1 MMRTVNFL
9 HVLVLVVFAILLVG
23 ALEDP
28 APGQD
33 VKCNCILDED
43 D

>member
-1 MMRTVNFL
+1 MRL
-9 HVLVLVVFAILLVG
+9 RYVLLLIALATGWVG
-23 ALEDP
+23 YFDSP